1 MLTQRGIF
9 NRQPH
14 HLPDIQHINRL
25 STDNRAT
32 MSKNNQLSV
41 RGENASADHR
51 HLHEK
56 RRSHSQLGIRE
67 NVRSASQHTPHPT
80 LTAYCAHCKLP
91 LLIDVTTQDTTNK
104 SRVLS
109 SRSSQRVCN
118 GCNEEKPRSART
130 ASSRLYK
137 SASVDWTNVG
147 DKIET
152 WFETARTPEQRV
164 VYKFLEK
171 INNHE
176 EEKQP
181 ERPVVS
187 PEGKGLDEI
196 LTNLKKYRARFNS
209 SNPQKRF
216 QRSFESTSW
225 RVMRHPST
233 SPGQYS
239 RFNPVYGDDASR
251 DFRIGTTFATT
262 EPRIG
267 STFLLHPGWV

>member
-1 MLTQRGIF
+1 
-9 NRQPH
+9 
-14 HLPDIQHINRL
+14 
-25 STDNRAT
+25 

-152 WFETARTPEQRV
+152 WFETARTPG
-164 VYKFLEK
+164 
-171 INNHE
+171 I
-176 EEKQP
+176 
-181 ERPVVS
+181 
-187 PEGKGLDEI
+187 
-196 LTNLKKYRARFNS
+196 
-209 SNPQKRF
+209 
-216 QRSFESTSW
+216 
-225 RVMRHPST
+225 
-233 SPGQYS
+233 
-239 RFNPVYGDDASR
+239 
-251 DFRIGTTFATT
+251 
-262 EPRIG
+262 
-267 STFLLHPGWV
+267 